1 MFPQTS
7 KVFQD
12 SNIKPY
18 DYAKHIGNKALCLL
32 VSAKTDEYFQRAI
45 KKFKGYGDKAL
56 AFIKTQCANISAED
70 THHYHHAFT
79 TMQIKENESATNIFK
94 RFTFAQTEVE
104 AAENKYTEEQ
114 LVSYA
119 LAGFTST
126 QNNHY
131 ETALQLYWLECKQD
145 PGKFTLAQL
154 EKKFF
159 GMDEQS
165 ARDLALTR
173 IASSHAAQGKHLCNP
188 TKKWGNLNHQYR
200 RQGQHQHIRHQKNR
214 FAAANMTTDTGKR
227 IICYNCNEPGHTA
240 PNCPKRKHQAG
251 PRQT

>member
-18 DYAKHIGNKALCLL
+18 DDAKHVGNKALYLL

-56 AFIKTQCANISAED
+56 AFIKTQCANISTED
-70 THHYHHAFT
+70 THHYHHAFI

-126 QNNHY
+126 QNNRY
-131 ETALQLYWLECKQD
+131 ETALQLY
-145 PGKFTLAQL
+145 
-154 EKKFF
+154 
-159 GMDEQS
+159 
-165 ARDLALTR
+165 
-173 IASSHAAQGKHLCNP
+173 
-188 TKKWGNLNHQYR
+188 
-200 RQGQHQHIRHQKNR
+200 
-214 FAAANMTTDTGKR
+214 
-227 IICYNCNEPGHTA
+227 
-240 PNCPKRKHQAG
+240 
-251 PRQT
+251 